1 MTEQLSAVAAFL
13 RRHDNYDILTH
24 DYPDG
29 DTLGSAFALCLVLQ
43 QMGKHARVITTYL
56 PDDFLFLQKDV
67 EKQDFVAQTV
77 VSVDV
82 ADTKLLGSNRAV
94 YEGKIDLCIDHH
106 MTNKVMVPLRLVDG
120 GAAANCEILYKL
132 FRHMEISWTRAIAN
146 CLYTGIS
153 TDTGCFRYTNTTAE
167 TLRIAADIMDI
178 GCDVAYINKVM
189 FETKSKKRIALEREI
204 YDTMEYCLDGRCAI
218 IAVTLKIQRRVGVS
232 DGELEGLASIPRQI
246 ENRGRVQGF
255 GAHQRRRQRFAD
267 LRGAGRRRTFRSGR
281 LHRPRHAGAGKGNT
295 QGDGGAV
302 SMNGVIVIDKPQGFT
317 SFDVIAVVRRLT
329 GQRKTGH
336 TGTLDPN
343 ATGVLPVLLGAAT
356 KAQDLIVNHDKEYRA
371 DFRLGLT
378 TDTLDIW
385 GRETAHCE
393 SRVTRAQIEAL
404 LPQFTGE
411 IRQIPPMYSAVQQN
425 GQRLYDLARK
435 GIEVERQARQVTV
448 YRLELTAFDETAQ
461 SGELLVRCSKGTYV
475 RTLIDD
481 IGAALGVG
489 AVMTALRR
497 TFACGYTLSDCVT
510 LDELKALAQDGKI
523 AERLRPV
530 ESLFDVY
537 DALTVSEAQAKRFQN
552 GASLDLSRTSLR
564 SRQPENQTIL
574 RVKNPS
580 GDFLGLGITAD
591 GALKN
596 YKLFAPAG
604 ASGG

>member
-1 MTEQLSAVAAFL
+1 
-13 RRHDNYDILTH
+13 
-24 DYPDG
+24 
-29 DTLGSAFALCLVLQ
+29 
-43 QMGKHARVITTYL
+43 
-56 PDDFLFLQKDV
+56 
-67 EKQDFVAQTV
+67 
-77 VSVDV
+77 
-82 ADTKLLGSNRAV
+82 
-94 YEGKIDLCIDHH
+94 
-106 MTNKVMVPLRLVDG
+106 
-120 GAAANCEILYKL
+120 
-132 FRHMEISWTRAIAN
+132 
-146 CLYTGIS
+146 
-153 TDTGCFRYTNTTAE
+153 
-167 TLRIAADIMDI
+167 
-178 GCDVAYINKVM
+178 
-189 FETKSKKRIALEREI
+189 
-204 YDTMEYCLDGRCAI
+204 
-218 IAVTLKIQRRVGVS
+218 
-232 DGELEGLASIPRQI
+232 
-246 ENRGRVQGF
+246 
-255 GAHQRRRQRFAD
+255 
-267 LRGAGRRRTFRSGR
+267 
-281 LHRPRHAGAGKGNT
+281 
-295 QGDGGAV
+295 
-302 SMNGVIVIDKPQGFT
+302 MNGVIVIDKPQGFT

-385 GRETAHCE
+385 GRETARCE
-393 SRVTRAQIEAL
+393 SRVTHAQIEAL